1 MEWRHPS
8 CFEPQLTDEVISFF
22 AQHML
27 DINRDINYLLS
38 TDDDSN
44 YGRGTSIFDRT
55 RNRFLNLIVNSFVAY
70 LSQLV
75 QNVAD

>member
-38 TDDDSN
+38 TEN
-44 YGRGTSIFDRT
+44 EDRKKLT
-55 RNRFLNLIVNSFVAY
+55 IKQNLT
-70 LSQLV
+70 
-75 QNVAD
+75 NV